1 MKALKQ
7 HLTQIDQ
14 LAFQRE
20 TEMKALREEM
30 NADDVVGDLIGVSE
44 AEYEGVY
51 ERHLAQ
57 FEPRIKA
64 IRDTFPPQ
72 DVQLP
77 SCLKCPPALR
87 APLQILMS
95 SLGLPP
101 CSS

>member
-7 HLTQIDQ
+7 LLTQIDQ

-20 TEMKALREEM
+20 TEMKKLREEM

-51 ERHLAQ
+51 ARHLAQ
-57 FEPRIKA
+57 FEPRLKA

-72 DVQLP
+72 DVRT
-77 SCLKCPPALR
+77 S
-87 APLQILMS
+87 S
-95 SLGLPP
+95 SLFSFQLT
-101 CSS
+101 